1 MSGINLTNVFHC
13 SIEAYVCNLGFGWGG
28 GYFVETWVLRGG
40 WVNPKFWPKG
50 GGGTLDL
57 EIFYVKTLKK
67 KIFRA
72 LRARKIFFL
81 SGSERGGM
89 SRPGF

>member
-1 MSGINLTNVFHC
+1 MVNSV
-13 SIEAYVCNLGFGWGG
+13 YVTIRVQPRFWMGGGVLCRDLGF
-28 GYFVETWVLRGG
+28 ERGG
-40 WVNPKFWPKG
+40 VNPKFWPKG